1 MILFLARIDT
11 TAQQSMVCSLLRIS
25 SVSGQAIPRIVPA
38 ARIGMPG
45 VIAALLFMAGH
56 ALGQEPADPAQ
67 APAKQ
72 AESRKWEFEASATTY
87 LLPDDREYIQPSFK
101 ADRGRLHLEAR
112 YNYEALRTGSLWAG
126 YNFSVGDKVSF
137 EFTPMIGG
145 VFGDTNGV
153 APGFRTSLS
162 WRRLALYSESEYV
175 CNTEDHSSN
184 FFYTWSELS
193 YSPVDWFRFGLVG
206 QRTRAYETELDL
218 QRGPLFGFTYKRLN
232 LGLYLFNLDR
242 EQKTTVF
249 SVAVGF

>member
-1 MILFLARIDT
+1 MRLFSTRIET
-11 TAQQSMVCSLLRIS
+11 MSRRATGG
-25 SVSGQAIPRIVPA
+25 GQPATWRLPA
-38 ARIGMPG
+38 ARVWLPG
-45 VIAALLFMAGH
+45 AISTLLLAAGC

-175 CNTEDHSSN
+175 CNTEDRSSN
-184 FFYTWSELS
+184 FFYTRSELS